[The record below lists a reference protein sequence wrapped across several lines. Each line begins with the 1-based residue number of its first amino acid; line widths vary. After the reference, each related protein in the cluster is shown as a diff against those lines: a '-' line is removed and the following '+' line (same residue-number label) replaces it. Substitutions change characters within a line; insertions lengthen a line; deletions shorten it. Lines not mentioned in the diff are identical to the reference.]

1 LLSADE
7 ETTSASLI
15 FCLKQAVLKYTQ
27 AEEEEDSSRKK
38 VGIISMLK
46 NWSDTESLGNRKK
59 LIDFIKI
66 EVIMI
71 CGFSLRS
78 MLQFLLLSEML
89 CIPAQGDSFTN
100 TYKVL
105 EENYMEIR

>member
-1 LLSADE
+1 MFNNGCLLCRKCHLLSADE

-46 NWSDTESLGNRKK
+46 N
-59 LIDFIKI
+59 
-66 EVIMI
+66 
-71 CGFSLRS
+71 
-78 MLQFLLLSEML
+78 
-89 CIPAQGDSFTN
+89 
-100 TYKVL
+100 
-105 EENYMEIR
+105 